1 MWKGLKHECRHWYR
15 GKPQSWVRKEG
26 AHHCFHYVGAG
37 CHIPYILVARNPA
50 NGQFHKLSCVS
61 GWGGGWGWDWHSKLL
76 TADMS
81 LGMPWLFMAWGSG
94 RALNARSFS
103 RQRRKSPAYLWLVKK
118 YLWPNSHNANP
129 AYYKANRTLG
139 SLKTLFPVLAF
150 WFHHFLCVINNHTQP
165 NQISKF

>member
-103 RQRRKSPAYLWLVKK
+103 RQRRKSPAYLWLVKNIFGQIHTMQTQPTTK
-118 YLWPNSHNANP
+118 QIGRWVHSKP
-129 AYYKANRTLG
+129 
-139 SLKTLFPVLAF
+139 F
-150 WFHHFLCVINNHTQP
+150 FLCSHFDSTTFCV
-165 NQISKF
+165 